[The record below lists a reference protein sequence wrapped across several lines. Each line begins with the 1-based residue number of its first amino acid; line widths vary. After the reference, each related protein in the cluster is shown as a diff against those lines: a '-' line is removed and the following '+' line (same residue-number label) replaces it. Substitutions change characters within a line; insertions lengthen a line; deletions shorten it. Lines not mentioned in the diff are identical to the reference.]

1 MKSCFPQ
8 QVRKIYDKLQRSER
22 NRVGPGAANAPAS
35 APTPIAAAG
44 SSSAVATAA
53 PSQPLPSLVQAQSQ
67 GQSEG
72 QVGRPPPPS
81 FMPAPR
87 IVSSQA
93 DAGTASSSMPAQTN
107 AMPAEVLPG
116 GAGDGS
122 GDRRE
127 EDRVAGPPEAAA
139 GSGSGGVG
147 NNGRP
152 RTAHGRAESACGAA
166 AAAVDS
172 EEGVSNRAGAL
183 KLTVESGGGCRASG
197 DSDNSDGQTVLQVG
211 ERLQEAVRLCIAAGD
226 SGGGSRA
233 GEGARPGAPC
243 ALTLTEE
250 ELSRPRRLLEDLRR
264 LSSRSDGAGAARHEA
279 HGGVGGDE
287 DETEVGSRKGMAA
300 AVAGTEKLGVVLGHA
315 LADAGAQRRRGD
327 EVGGGGG
334 GAAMLIG
341 DPLMMETAWLGD
353 RLAKA
358 TLGDLLASRLELSL
372 WASFRRR
379 GRTARPSG

>member
-1 MKSCFPQ
+1 M
-8 QVRKIYDKLQRSER
+8 RKIYDKLQRSER
-22 NRVGPGAANAPAS
+22 NRVGPGVVPAPAS
-35 APTPIAAAG
+35 APTTTTGASPAIA
-44 SSSAVATAA
+44 SAA
-53 PSQPLPSLVQAQSQ
+53 PSQPPPPHAQVQAQGQ
-67 GQSEG
+67 GEG
-72 QVGRPPPPS
+72 QAGRPPPPS

-93 DAGTASSSMPAQTN
+93 GAGTASSSTPAQTK
-107 AMPAEVLPG
+107 ATSVDVSPA

-122 GDRRE
+122 GGRRE
-127 EDRVAGPPEAAA
+127 DDRVAGRPEAGA
-139 GSGSGGVG
+139 GTGGVG
-147 NNGRP
+147 DNGRP
-152 RTAHGRAESACGAA
+152 RTAHGRVEPACGAA
-166 AAAVDS
+166 AVAIDS
-172 EEGVSNRAGAL
+172 EDGVSVRAGAL
-183 KLTVESGGGCRASG
+183 LTVESGGGCRASG
-197 DSDNSDGQTVLQVG
+197 DGDNSDGQTVLQVG
-211 ERLQEAVRLCIAAGD
+211 ERLQEAVRLCIAVVGAA
-226 SGGGSRA
+226 RE

-279 HGGVGGDE
+279 HEGAGGD
-287 DETEVGSRKGMAA
+287 DEGEAEIGNRKGTAAVVMAAAGAVA
-300 AVAGTEKLGVVLGHA
+300 AVAGTEKPGVVLGHA
-315 LADAGAQRRRGD
+315 LADAGVQRRRND
-327 EVGGGGG
+327 EGGGGG
-334 GAAMLIG
+334 SGAAMLIG